1 MTNSQFP
8 VLGTGVG
15 LRRALMGPLSSVSTE
30 QVDFMEV
37 APENWI
43 NVGGRFGKQFREY
56 TERFPFI
63 CHGLSLSIG
72 SPAPL
77 DFELLGQ
84 IKQFIHEHQIRC
96 YSEHLSY
103 CSDTAH
109 LYDLMPIPFTEE
121 AVRYTADRIRQVQD
135 FLGQRI
141 AMENVS
147 YYGAPQQ
154 EMAEIDFINAVIE
167 QADCDFLL
175 DVNNIYVNSINH
187 GYDAEQFLRG
197 LPGDRVVYAHV
208 AGHYQEA
215 EDLLV
220 DTHGADVIDPV
231 WALLGKAYELFGVMP
246 TLLERDFNFP
256 PVNELLD
263 EVAQVKVLQ
272 AGYAQASPTIE
283 DQSEAGRI
291 QYAR

>member
-1 MTNSQFP
+1 
-8 VLGTGVG
+8 
-15 LRRALMGPLSSVSTE
+15 MGPLSSVSTE

-43 NVGGRFGKQFREY
+43 NVGGRFEKQFREY

-167 QADCDFLL
+167 QSDCDFLL

-187 GYDAEQFLRG
+187 CYDAEQFLRG

-231 WALLGKAYELFGVMP
+231 WMLLGKAYELFGVMP

-272 AGYAQASPTIE
+272 AGYTQASPTIE

-291 QYAR
+291 QHAS